1 MIERFFSPAMR
12 MKRYLA
18 LVLGPTALALLYL
31 GLIASDGYVSRASFL
46 IEQDSPSMSG
56 GDMALSLLNL
66 GGGPSRQDTLVVDAF
81 LRSRT
86 LLEQM
91 QSSLDLRGHFSS
103 DERDLFSRMD
113 AEASQEDFLE
123 FYRKHLHT
131 LVDEESQIMTVEFT
145 AHDPEYAHKVVSE
158 LVRQGEQ
165 FVNKINQSLAE
176 EQLTFITAEVDKAA
190 TRLRQATV
198 EMLALQRKN
207 DVLNPQ
213 QETAAVAQILA
224 GLEAELTRQQTELKA
239 LSGYLNPSAPD
250 IVATK
255 QRIDA
260 LQAQVAEERRRMV
273 GEGRDEFSKLMLDY
287 QNAEVNLRIAGELYK
302 SALTSLETT
311 RLDAVRKAKY
321 VIPVDRANVPDS
333 AELPRVGYWTVTV
346 FVLLNLMYFVSG
358 LIVATIQDHRE

>member
-1 MIERFFSPAMR
+1 MIEQFFSPAMR
-12 MKRYLA
+12 LKRYLA
-18 LVLGPTALALLYL
+18 LVIGPTVLTCLYL
-31 GLIASDGYVSRASFL
+31 GLFASDGYVSRASFL
-46 IEQDSPSMSG
+46 IEQDSPSASG
-56 GDMALSLLNL
+56 GDLALSLLNL
-66 GGGPSRQDTLVVDAF
+66 GGGSSRQDTLVVDVF

-86 LLEQM
+86 LLDRIQAT
-91 QSSLDLRGHFSS
+91 LDLRGHFSS
-103 DERDLFSRMD
+103 DERDVFSRMD
-113 AEASQEDFLE
+113 ADASSEDFLE

-131 LVDEESQIMTVEFT
+131 LVDEESQVMTVEFT
-145 AHDPEYAHKVVSE
+145 AHDPEYAHKVVEE
-158 LVRQGEQ
+158 LVRQGED

-176 EQLTFITAEVDKAA
+176 EQLTFITSEVDKAA
-190 TRLRQATV
+190 ARLRQATV
-198 EMLALQRKN
+198 DLLALQRKN

-213 QETAAVAQILA
+213 QETEAVAQILA
-224 GLEAELTRQQTELKA
+224 SLEAELTRQRTELKA
-239 LSGYLNPSAPD
+239 LSGYLNPTAPD

-255 QRIDA
+255 QRIEA
-260 LQAQVAEERRRMV
+260 LQAQVAEERDRMV
-273 GEGRDEFSKLMLDY
+273 GAGRENFSDVMLDY

-321 VIPVDRANVPDS
+321 VIPVDRASVPDS

>member
-1 MIERFFSPAMR
+1 MIERFFSSAMR
-12 MKRYLA
+12 IKRYLA
-18 LVLGPTALALLYL
+18 MVLGPTAMALLYL
-31 GLIASDGYVSRASFL
+31 ALVASDGYVSRASFL

-66 GGGPSRQDTLVVDAF
+66 GSGPSRQDTLVVEAY
-81 LRSRT
+81 LRSHT
-86 LLEQM
+86 LLERIQTA
-91 QSSLDLRGHFSS
+91 LDLRGHFSS
-103 DERDLFSRMD
+103 GQRALMSRMD
-113 AEASQEDFLE
+113 IDASREEFLE
-123 FYRKHLHT
+123 FYRDQLQIT
-131 LVDEESQIMTVEFT
+131 VDEESQIMTVAFT
-145 AHDPEYAHKVVSE
+145 AHDPKFAFDVVE
-158 LVRQGEQ
+158 VLVREGEQ
-165 FVNKINQSLAE
+165 FVNRINQNLAE
-176 EQLTFITAEVDKAA
+176 EQLNFISKEVDKAA
-190 TRLRQATV
+190 ARLRAATI
-198 EMLALQRKN
+198 EMLEFQRKN
-207 DVLNPQ
+207 DLLNPQ
-213 QETAAVAQILA
+213 QETEAVAQILA
-224 GLEAELTRQQTELKA
+224 SLEAELTRQQTELKA